1 VPSRGVAQGVAHH
14 GIGKYFGVAANG
26 LGPGRLGMLTF
37 PLLDG
42 LAQQHVRG

>member
-1 VPSRGVAQGVAHH
+1 MSS
-14 GIGKYFGVAANG
+14 KYFGVAANG